1 MYSYCNGLT
10 VVYILPRIGK
20 KLAVCAFLWLSKS
33 KSLSLELLLRT
44 DVPGIFFLQLRLD
57 TINCPFIR
65 QGKIINIHQLC
76 MHSTETTLNV
86 WKICYLNHN
95 LFLLIKCKLRYNG
108 ETIHYCIIVISSS
121 RTLFKK
127 TCMYYLRI
135 FLCVTIRETYFY
147 LFILRQQFL

>member
-1 MYSYCNGLT
+1 MY
-10 VVYILPRIGK
+10 R
-20 KLAVCAFLWLSKS
+20 A
-33 KSLSLELLLRT
+33 
-44 DVPGIFFLQLRLD
+44 FFLQLRLD

-121 RTLFKK
+121 RALFKK
-127 TCMYYLRI
+127 NLYVLLTNLSVRHNQGNL
-135 FLCVTIRETYFY
+135 F
-147 LFILRQQFL
+147 LFIYIKTAIPLI